1 MPKVTINRIELDR
14 YTATNED
21 GATIEFGRGE
31 GLLTPIQL
39 LLVGLGGCTGMDV
52 DHLTS
57 RRAEPES
64 FEIEVSAEKAK
75 DAEGRNVLEDVE
87 VTFRLRFAAGP
98 DGDAAREAL
107 PQAVA
112 RSHDR
117 LCTVGQ
123 TLEQATPVATVI
135 E

>member
-1 MPKVTINRIELDR
+1 MPTVTITRVELDR
-14 YTATNED
+14 YVATNED
-21 GATIEFGRGE
+21 GATLEFGRSE

-57 RRAEPES
+57 RRCEPES

-75 DAEGRNVLEDVE
+75 DDQGRNVLEEVE
-87 VTFRLRFAAGP
+87 VTFRLRFPEGP
-98 DGDAAREAL
+98 EGDAAREAL
-107 PQAVA
+107 PASVE

-123 TLEQATPVATVI
+123 TLQQKTPVASVI